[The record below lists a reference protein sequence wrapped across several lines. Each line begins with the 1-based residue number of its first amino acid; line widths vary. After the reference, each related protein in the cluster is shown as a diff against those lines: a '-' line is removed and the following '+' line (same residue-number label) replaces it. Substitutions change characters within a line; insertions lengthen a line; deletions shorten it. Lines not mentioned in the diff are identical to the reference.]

1 MARRLSSKSGIEAEK
16 VRSRIE
22 TDDDLWY
29 AVRDL
34 AGITIPRVKVCEDHV
49 APFTAFADAYFA
61 RSRNAVWYASRGLGG
76 KSVLLATLAYMEG
89 IELGAAVSLLGGSG
103 EQSQRVHAY
112 MTGIDTNLPN
122 TFWGYYGAPRE
133 LLVDDPTKRE
143 TRLTNGG
150 RIVVLQASTRSVRG
164 THQQRSRFDECD
176 EMSWEIFNA
185 ATGQAMGSRG
195 IPAQT
200 VMSST
205 HQYADGTF
213 TKILQM
219 AARKGWPVYR
229 WCYKESAEG
238 WLPESEIEGKRGD
251 VTKMTWDTEYELQEP
266 NPGARAIHP
275 DKVEAMF
282 YRELGDVEG
291 ERGIYYEFEE
301 PVGNARYSHGAD
313 WARKVDDTVITTF
326 RTDVKP
332 IRLVAFERTQKEP
345 WPVMVAKLD
354 KRIERYNG
362 GEASHDATGLGDVIT
377 GYLLS
382 DVEPFI
388 MTGRKRSELLNN
400 YITAIEQGE
409 ILSPYIE
416 YMHSEHLYASVDDVY
431 GSGHLPDSIS
441 AGALAYRAADRP
453 IDWSQVQE
461 LGHVED
467 FEEKS
472 LWR

>member
-1 MARRLSSKSGIEAEK
+1 MYDITVKDIHSFVAEG
-16 VRSRIE
+16 VI
-22 TDDDLWY
+22 
-29 AVRDL
+29 
-34 AGITIPRVKVCEDHV
+34 
-49 APFTAFADAYFA
+49 
-61 RSRNAVWYASRGLGG
+61 
-76 KSVLLATLAYMEG
+76 
-89 IELGAAVSLLGGSG
+89 
-103 EQSQRVHAY
+103 VH
-112 MTGIDTNLPN
+112 N
-122 TFWGYYGAPRE
+122 
-133 LLVDDPTKRE
+133 
-143 TRLTNGG
+143 
-150 RIVVLQASTRSVRG
+150 
-164 THQQRSRFDECD
+164 CD
-176 EMSWEIFNA
+176 EMAWEIFNA
-185 ATGQAMGSRG
+185 ATGQVMGARD
-195 IPAQT
+195 IKAQT

-251 VTKMTWDTEYELQEP
+251 VTKTMWDVEYEMQEP

-313 WARKVDDTVITTF
+313 WARKVDDTVIVTF
-326 RTDVKP
+326 RTDARP

-382 DVEPFI
+382 DVEPFV

-461 LGHVED
+461 LGHID
-467 FEEKS
+467 DYEEKS